1 MIIIYF
7 IPLQFF
13 LPFSLKIRHKII
25 LFIII
30 GFHLMVLYPNTGNL
44 CIISLLV
51 CVSLYLSSLDSHKLQ
66 TVCIFLGSYLL
77 IVVLDYFLSSIW
89 DYFGY
94 TISRRQSNPLLY
106 FLSTL
111 ILVSCLFCICH
122 ILSWFLKQN
131 FQPFKKYFFIKEIWY
146 FVFFTLLLCTII
158 FVINIIIG
166 ETLSYPQEVI
176 HTNFFLFGCYF
187 LLNIIF
193 IIFLFRSYIRKTEL
207 KAKQDAYNTL
217 QNYTKQI
224 ELMYSDITSFKHDY
238 NNIMLSL
245 AGYIQEKD
253 LDGLQ
258 SYFENHILP
267 LKTNLHIDD
276 CRIYQL
282 SNILLPDIKNLIM
295 AKVIFAHETGI
306 DINIEILFPIK
317 DVFIDRIDFCR
328 VIGVFLDNAIE
339 SARETS
345 NPHIDIVL
353 IEEGEKLTVLIRNN
367 FIPSDIPYSKLKKS
381 STTTKSGHLGIG
393 LSNVHKILSK
403 YENVFLSTDLSEHIF
418 TQQLELLKKL
428 H

>member
-1 MIIIYF
+1 M
-7 IPLQFF
+7 
-13 LPFSLKIRHKII
+13 
-25 LFIII
+25 
-30 GFHLMVLYPNTGNL
+30 
-44 CIISLLV
+44 
-51 CVSLYLSSLDSHKLQ
+51 
-66 TVCIFLGSYLL
+66 
-77 IVVLDYFLSSIW
+77 
-89 DYFGY
+89 
-94 TISRRQSNPLLY
+94 
-106 FLSTL
+106 
-111 ILVSCLFCICH
+111 
-122 ILSWFLKQN
+122 
-131 FQPFKKYFFIKEIWY
+131 
-146 FVFFTLLLCTII
+146 
-158 FVINIIIG
+158 G

-258 SYFENHILP
+258 SYFKNHILP

-276 CRIYQL
+276 YRIHQL